1 MANPIVSLDIGG
13 KTFRV
18 LRETIMKYPQSTLAQ
33 VISGKDTHNLIK
45 VDNNFFFDR
54 NPHYFEV
61 VLDFLRNGKLIKPDK
76 LSDGLLNEELKF
88 WKIKADQVLPAGAKE
103 PEPVLIKQVEPAK
116 EQIEA
121 TLLLPMENVEPTLLM
136 PADFSSTQEYAPTLL
151 MDQEFESTLLMTEL
165 PTTQEVAEEAAPLKS
180 SYVPIDQ
187 DDLLG
192 KLMNRQPEP
201 AREERKLPWGTKAA
215 PGKKA
220 AESPKKRR
228 KITKDSESEANDT
241 ESYDSSEDREIGDTK
256 AKTLPKRAAAS
267 RGRKVT
273 LPSAAELK
281 ASVKELANLQARSAD
296 KPAQELPKKRQ
307 AEEARPQQT
316 QAPPVQPSMPQ
327 APPAQSSKVQAPP
340 VQAPSIQAHLVQAP
354 PVQRRVFIYGFEGT
368 KKTQLGTKVRKLG
381 GVVVKSLTDNPTHVI
396 MPDFKKDLAEMRAQS
411 LEFASEDWVDS
422 SIDQKAWMSTSAFN
436 PLP

>member
-18 LRETIMKYPQSTLAQ
+18 LRETIMKYPQGTLAQ

-45 VDNNFFFDR
+45 VDNNYFFDR

-88 WKIKADQVLPAGAKE
+88 WKIKADKDAPAKE
-103 PEPVLIKQVEPAK
+103 PEPALIRQVEPVN
-116 EQIEA
+116 EQFEA
-121 TLLLPMENVEPTLLM
+121 TLLLPMEEVEPTLLM
-136 PADFSSTQEYAPTLL
+136 PTDFSTTQEYAPTLL

-165 PTTQEVAEEAAPLKS
+165 PTTQEVAEEVAPARS
-180 SYVPIDQ
+180 SYVPIDK

-192 KLMNRQPEP
+192 KLLNHQPEP
-201 AREERKLPWGTKAA
+201 AREERKLPWGNKAA

-220 AESPKKRR
+220 ADSPKKRR
-228 KITKDSESEANDT
+228 KITKDSESEPNDT
-241 ESYDSSEDREIGDTK
+241 ESYDSSFIDDREIVDTK
-256 AKTLPKRAAAS
+256 AKTLPKRAAAT

-273 LPSAAELK
+273 LPSAAELR
-281 ASVKELANLQARSAD
+281 ASVNALANLQAR
-296 KPAQELPKKRQ
+296 PAQELPRKRQ
-307 AEEARPQQT
+307 AEEAKQAPSVQPSKVQAPPAQSPKVQAPSV
-316 QAPPVQPSMPQ
+316 QAPPVQP
-327 APPAQSSKVQAPP
+327 
-340 VQAPSIQAHLVQAP
+340 
-354 PVQRRVFIYGFEGT
+354 RVLIYGFEGT

-381 GVVVKSLTDNPTHVI
+381 GVVVKSLDDNPTHVI
-396 MPDFKKDLAEMRAQS
+396 MPDFKKDIAQMRAQS
-411 LEFASEDWVDS
+411 LEFASEDWIDS
-422 SIDQKAWMSTSAFN
+422 SLGQKTWMSTSAFN